1 MNYYDPYR
9 SVPEV
14 NHYSYQPQPLSQ
26 QNHHLNQSVQ
36 NISHSGQVNYQ
47 QQSFNYI
54 ERDESQD
61 SYYSNN
67 STKTSGKNL
76 QNPTPISR
84 KLVTASFAENGHHKS
99 GKSRSPS
106 RIYKTHSD
114 LTKKEKEK
122 PRLKKTSTKDEN
134 SPHNLHHHIQKKDI
148 EQIKNEVIR
157 KEIEILKKEQQNAQN
172 DVLHQILK
180 KTAGIEVNVQ
190 SVNHKLEQVLINQK
204 QLTSRVELI
213 EKNMKS
219 NSALSPE
226 LLKEIKDAL
235 NIDFDIDLEIKPDEK
250 INKYSIN
257 SIKAYKSQGSN
268 E

>member
-47 QQSFNYI
+47 PQSFNYI
-54 ERDESQD
+54 ERDESQE

-67 STKTSGKNL
+67 SAKAAPKNF
-76 QNPTPISR
+76 QNPTPTSR
-84 KLVTASFAENGHHKS
+84 KLVTASFAENGHHHKG

-122 PRLKKTSTKDEN
+122 SRLKKTSTKDEN
-134 SPHNLHHHIQKKDI
+134 SLSHHHLQKKDI
-148 EQIKNEVIR
+148 EQIKNDVIR
-157 KEIEILKKEQQNAQN
+157 KEIEILKKEQQNSQN

-180 KTAGIEVNVQ
+180 KTAHIEINVQ
-190 SVNHKLEQVLINQK
+190 SVNQKLEQVLINQK
-204 QLTSRVELI
+204 QLISRVETI
-213 EKNMKS
+213 ERDMKS
-219 NSALSPE
+219 SSALSPE